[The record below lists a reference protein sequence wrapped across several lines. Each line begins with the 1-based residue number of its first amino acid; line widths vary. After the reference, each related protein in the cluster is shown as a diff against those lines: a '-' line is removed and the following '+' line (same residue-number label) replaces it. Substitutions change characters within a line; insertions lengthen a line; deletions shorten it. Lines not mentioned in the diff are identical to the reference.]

1 MNRSARLWKGVGP
14 LALGGLLLGGSAALG
29 DEPNPLS
36 SQLVG
41 LGRQAQDQGRN
52 GHAVAFYRQ
61 ALKLDPSNAEARRA
75 LDGPLA
81 QVAMQDPVP
90 PPAADVPPPL
100 PVQPPVTIEGAA
112 EAERIVAQRRR
123 AEVSEREARARDLLN
138 QGDAESALNVLR
150 LALSAVQGDAQ
161 LPEADRLRLTR
172 ELQARLQDAVR
183 KEEQIE
189 SARAEDQRLTAA
201 TAQSQRD
208 LEAVASNREQVNA
221 LMVQFDALMAAGQY
235 NVLYNGG
242 LGDIV
247 AASAPFYTARLYAQQ
262 ARALAPGDVA
272 PRAGIAVAQ
281 FKGFLAQAYSFEE
294 LKEYRYMLTLQ
305 DVDRASIP
313 FPDTITI
320 EYPPAEFFRAITER
334 RVRRYEQVSLD
345 TRDPVTTAI
354 LEKLETKVSMPF
366 AQETPLEDVIK
377 GITQSPALP
386 EGIPIYVDPVGLQ
399 EAEKSDSTPV
409 KINLEGMSLK
419 KSLKLL
425 GLTYTVKDGLMTIIS
440 AESKDQPTEIRVY
453 PVADLSII
461 PFSLRRRPGRRQ

>member
-1 MNRSARLWKGVGP
+1 MFMKKIALRPMALAAT
-14 LALGGLLLGGSAALG
+14 LALGAVAAA
-29 DEPNPLS
+29 DEPPPLAE
-36 SQLVG
+36 QLMG
-41 LGRQAQDQGRN
+41 LGRQATD
-52 GHAVAFYRQ
+52 
-61 ALKLDPSNAEARRA
+61 
-75 LDGPLA
+75 
-81 QVAMQDPVP
+81 
-90 PPAADVPPPL
+90 
-100 PVQPPVTIEGAA
+100 
-112 EAERIVAQRRR
+112 
-123 AEVSEREARARDLLN
+123 
-138 QGDAESALNVLR
+138 
-150 LALSAVQGDAQ
+150 QGDAQ

-262 ARALAPGDVA
+262 ARALAPGDAA

-281 FKGFLAQAYSFEE
+281 FEGFLAQAYSFEE

-366 AQETPLEDVIK
+366 PTETPLEDVIK

-425 GLTYTVKDGLMTIIS
+425 LKQLGLTYTVKDGLMTIIS

-461 PFSLRRRPGRRQ
+461 PFSLMGGGQGGGGEGLGGGGGFQ